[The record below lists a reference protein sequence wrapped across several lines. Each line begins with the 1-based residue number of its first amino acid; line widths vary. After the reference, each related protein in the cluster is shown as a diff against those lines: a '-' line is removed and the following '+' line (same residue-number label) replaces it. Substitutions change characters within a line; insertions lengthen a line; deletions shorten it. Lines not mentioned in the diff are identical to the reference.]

1 MSLNDNRSR
10 WSLNGNEWQ
19 FEMDITKQNNNLYR
33 NLIAYRKAVVI
44 YDLTCH
50 FCERFIAIG
59 DRTKDQMI
67 QAARSG
73 KQNIVEG
80 KAISLTS
87 AETHLK
93 LLGVAR
99 SSFQELLEDYIDYLR
114 TRNLRIWETD
124 SKEVET
130 MRNLGLTYQD
140 PKFFVELAETRND
153 EVIANMAIVL
163 LYQEDVLLRKH
174 IEKQISRFVNEGGFR
189 ESLTKARIEEKRKSN
204 IFAIQCHSAISD
216 CACH

>member
-1 MSLNDNRSR
+1 
-10 WSLNGNEWQ
+10 
-19 FEMDITKQNNNLYR
+19 MDITKQNNNLYR

-44 YDLTCH
+44 YDLTYH

-59 DRTKDQMI
+59 DRTKDQMV

-80 KAISLTS
+80 KAASLTS
-87 AETHLK
+87 AESHLK

-99 SSFQELLEDYIDYLR
+99 SSFQELLEDYFDYLR
-114 TRNLRIWETD
+114 TRKLRIWETD
-124 SKEVET
+124 SKEVEA
-130 MRNLGLTYQD
+130 MRELGLSHDD
-140 PKFFVELAETRND
+140 PKFFLELAESRND

-174 IEKQISRFVNEGGFR
+174 IEKQIKHFVDEGGFR
-189 ESLTKARIEEKRKSN
+189 ESLTKARKDKKRN
-204 IFAIQCHSAISD
+204 
-216 CACH
+216 

>member
-1 MSLNDNRSR
+1 MAV
-10 WSLNGNEWQ
+10 NGRIG
-19 FEMDITKQNNNLYR
+19 MDITKQNNNRYQ
-33 NLIAYRKAVVI
+33 NLIAYRKAIVI
-44 YDLTCH
+44 YDLTYH

-80 KAISLTS
+80 KAASLTS

-99 SSFQELLEDYIDYLR
+99 ASFQELLEDYLDYLR
-114 TRNLRIWETD
+114 TRKLRLWETN
-124 SKEVET
+124 SKEVNT
-130 MRNLGLTYQD
+130 MRELGLSHAES
-140 PKFFVELAETRND
+140 KFFLELAEKRGD

-163 LYQEDVLLRKH
+163 LHQEDVLLRKH
-174 IEKQISRFVNEGGFR
+174 IEKQIARFVVDGGFR
-189 ESLTKARIEEKRKSN
+189 ESLTKARIDKKKKTK
-204 IFAIQCHSAISD
+204 
-216 CACH
+216 

>member
-1 MSLNDNRSR
+1 MADF
-10 WSLNGNEWQ
+10 G
-19 FEMDITKQNNNLYR
+19 MDITKQNNNLYR

-44 YDLTCH
+44 YDLTYH
-50 FCERFIAIG
+50 FCDRFIAIG

-80 KAISLTS
+80 KAASLTS

-114 TRNLRIWETD
+114 TRNLRIWETN
-124 SKEVET
+124 SKEVEA
-130 MRNLGLTYQD
+130 MRELGTKHRD
-140 PKFFVELAETRND
+140 SKFFLELAETRND
-153 EVIANMAIVL
+153 EVVANMAIVL

-174 IEKQISRFVNEGGFR
+174 IEKQISRFVSEGGFR
-189 ESLTKARIEEKRKSN
+189 ESLTKARIEEKRKK
-204 IFAIQCHSAISD
+204 
-216 CACH
+216 

>member
-1 MSLNDNRSR
+1 MADF
-10 WSLNGNEWQ
+10 G
-19 FEMDITKQNNNLYR
+19 MDITKQNNNLYR

-44 YDLTCH
+44 YDLTYH
-50 FCERFIAIG
+50 FCDRFIAIG

-80 KAISLTS
+80 KAASLTS

-99 SSFQELLEDYIDYLR
+99 ASFQELLEDYIDYLR
-114 TRNLRIWETD
+114 TRNLRIWGTE
-124 SKEVET
+124 SKEVEA
-130 MRNLGLTYQD
+130 MRELGL
-140 PKFFVELAETRND
+140 KHSNSRFFLELAKTRND
-153 EVIANMAIVL
+153 EVIANMTIVL

-174 IEKQISRFVNEGGFR
+174 IEKQIARFVREGGFR
-189 ESLTKARIEEKRKSN
+189 ESLAKARIEEKRKK
-204 IFAIQCHSAISD
+204 
-216 CACH
+216 

>member
-1 MSLNDNRSR
+1 
-10 WSLNGNEWQ
+10 
-19 FEMDITKQNNNLYR
+19 MDVTKQNNNLYR

-44 YDLTCH
+44 YDLTYY
-50 FCERFIAIG
+50 FCERFITIG
-59 DRTKDQMI
+59 DRTKDQMV

-80 KAISLTS
+80 KAASLTS

-99 SSFQELLEDYIDYLR
+99 SSFQELLEDYYDYLR
-114 TRNLRIWETD
+114 TRKLRIWETD
-124 SKEVET
+124 SKEVEA
-130 MRNLGLTYQD
+130 MRELGLSHSD
-140 PKFFVELAETRND
+140 SNFFLELAESRND

-174 IEKQISRFVNEGGFR
+174 IEKQIKRFVDDGGFR
-189 ESLTKARIEEKRKSN
+189 ESLTKARKDKKRS
-204 IFAIQCHSAISD
+204 
-216 CACH
+216 

>member
-1 MSLNDNRSR
+1 
-10 WSLNGNEWQ
+10 
-19 FEMDITKQNNNLYR
+19 MDITKQNNNLYR

-44 YDLTCH
+44 YDLTYH

-80 KAISLTS
+80 KAASLTS

-114 TRNLRIWETD
+114 TRKLRLWESN
-124 SKEVET
+124 SKEVEA
-130 MRNLGLTYQD
+130 MRNLGLTHKD
-140 PKFFVELAETRND
+140 SKFFLDLAETRND
-153 EVIANMAIVL
+153 EVIANMTIVL

-174 IEKQISRFVNEGGFR
+174 IEKQIKHFVDEGGFR
-189 ESLTKARIEEKRKSN
+189 ESLTKARIEEKRKK
-204 IFAIQCHSAISD
+204 
-216 CACH
+216 

>member
-1 MSLNDNRSR
+1 
-10 WSLNGNEWQ
+10 
-19 FEMDITKQNNNLYR
+19 MDITKQNNNLYR

-44 YDLTCH
+44 YDLTYH

-80 KAISLTS
+80 KAASLTS
-87 AETHLK
+87 AESHLT

-99 SSFQELLEDYIDYLR
+99 SSFQELLEDYLDYLR
-114 TRNLRIWETD
+114 TRKLRQWETD
-124 SKEVET
+124 SKEVEA
-130 MRNLGLTYQD
+130 MRELGLSHND
-140 PKFFVELAETRND
+140 SKFFLELAETRND

-174 IEKQISRFVNEGGFR
+174 IEKQIGRFINSGSFK
-189 ESLTKARIEEKRKSN
+189 ESLAKARRYKRREK
-204 IFAIQCHSAISD
+204 
-216 CACH
+216 

>member
-1 MSLNDNRSR
+1 
-10 WSLNGNEWQ
+10 
-19 FEMDITKQNNNLYR
+19 MDITKQNNNLYR

-44 YDLTCH
+44 YDLTYH
-50 FCERFIAIG
+50 FCERFITIG
-59 DRTKDQMI
+59 DRTKDQMV

-80 KAISLTS
+80 KAASLTS

-99 SSFQELLEDYIDYLR
+99 SSFQELLEDYYDYLR
-114 TRNLRIWETD
+114 TRKLRIWDTD
-124 SKEVET
+124 SKEVEA
-130 MRNLGLTYQD
+130 MRELGLSHTD
-140 PKFFVELAETRND
+140 SKFFLELAESRND

-174 IEKQISRFVNEGGFR
+174 IEKQIKRFVDDGGFR
-189 ESLTKARIEEKRKSN
+189 ESLTKARKDKKKS
-204 IFAIQCHSAISD
+204 
-216 CACH
+216 

>member
-1 MSLNDNRSR
+1 
-10 WSLNGNEWQ
+10 
-19 FEMDITKQNNNLYR
+19 MDVTKQNNNLYR

-44 YDLTCH
+44 YDLTYH
-50 FCERFIAIG
+50 FCERFIAVG
-59 DRTKDQMI
+59 DRTKDQMV

-80 KAISLTS
+80 KAASLTS

-99 SSFQELLEDYIDYLR
+99 SSFQELLEDYLDYLR
-114 TRNLRIWETD
+114 TRKLRIWETS
-124 SKEVET
+124 SKEVEA
-130 MRNLGLTYQD
+130 MRELGLSHTD
-140 PKFFVELAETRND
+140 SKFFLELAENRND

-174 IEKQISRFVNEGGFR
+174 IEKQIKRFVDYGGFR
-189 ESLTKARIEEKRKSN
+189 ESLAKARKDKKKS
-204 IFAIQCHSAISD
+204 
-216 CACH
+216 

>member
-1 MSLNDNRSR
+1 
-10 WSLNGNEWQ
+10 
-19 FEMDITKQNNNLYR
+19 MDVTKQNNNLYR

-44 YDLTCH
+44 YDLTYY
-50 FCERFIAIG
+50 FCERFITVG
-59 DRTKDQMI
+59 DRTKDQMV

-80 KAISLTS
+80 KAASLTS

-99 SSFQELLEDYIDYLR
+99 SSFQELLEDYLDYLR
-114 TRNLRIWETD
+114 TRKLRIWETS
-124 SKEVET
+124 SKEVEA
-130 MRNLGLTYQD
+130 MRELGLSHTNS
-140 PKFFVELAETRND
+140 KFFLELAESRND

-174 IEKQISRFVNEGGFR
+174 IEKQIKRFVDDGGFR
-189 ESLTKARIEEKRKSN
+189 ESLAKARKNKKKS
-204 IFAIQCHSAISD
+204 
-216 CACH
+216 

>member
-1 MSLNDNRSR
+1 MAF
-10 WSLNGNEWQ
+10 NGNLD
-19 FEMDITKQNNNLYR
+19 MDITRQSNNIYR

-44 YDLTCH
+44 YDLTYH

-80 KAISLTS
+80 KAASLTS
-87 AETHLK
+87 AETHLN

-99 SSFQELLEDYIDYLR
+99 SSFQELLEDYFDYLR

-124 SKEVET
+124 SKEVKA
-130 MRNLGLTYQD
+130 MRELGTTHNES
-140 PKFFVELAETRND
+140 KFFVELAETRSD

-174 IEKQISRFVNEGGFR
+174 IEKQISRFVSEGGFR
-189 ESLTKARIEEKRKSN
+189 ESLTKARIEEKKKK
-204 IFAIQCHSAISD
+204 
-216 CACH
+216 